1 MAEQYDNNMRFAM
14 FKNNKTKESQPD
26 YTGNITIDNKELRLS
41 GWIRKSKSGMDYV
54 SGQVSE
60 SLEKSSSSSNSNPFA
75 KVGDDQ
81 IPF

>member
-14 FKNNKTKESQPD
+14 FKNNKTKETQPD
-26 YTGNITIDNKELRLS
+26 YTGNIIIDNKELRLS
-41 GWIRKSKSGMDYV
+41 GWIKKSKNGIDYV

-60 SLEKSSSSSNSNPFA
+60 QLNKKSGESNESPFA
-75 KVGDDQ
+75 KMEDD

>member
-14 FKNNKTKESQPD
+14 FKNNKTKETQPD
-26 YTGNITIDNKELRLS
+26 YTGILTMNNKELRLS
-41 GWIRKSKSGMDYV
+41 GWIRKSKNGVDYV

-60 SLEKSSSSSNSNPFA
+60 QSNKQSGESNESPFA
-75 KVGDDQ
+75 KMEDD

>member
-14 FKNNKTKESQPD
+14 FKNNKTKETQPD
-26 YTGNITIDNKELRLS
+26 YTGNIIIDNKELRLS
-41 GWIRKSKSGMDYV
+41 GWIKKSKNGVDYV

-60 SLEKSSSSSNSNPFA
+60 QLNKKSGESNESPFA
-75 KVGDDQ
+75 KMEDD

>member
-14 FKNNKTKESQPD
+14 FKNNKTKETQPD
-26 YTGNITIDNKELRLS
+26 YTGNIIIDNKELRLS
-41 GWIRKSKSGMDYV
+41 GWIKKSKNGLDYV

-60 SLEKSSSSSNSNPFA
+60 QLNKKSGESNESPIA
-75 KVGDDQ
+75 KMEDD

>member
-14 FKNNKTKESQPD
+14 FKNNKTKETQPD
-26 YTGNITIDNKELRLS
+26 YTGNIIIDNKELRLS
-41 GWIRKSKSGMDYV
+41 GWIKKSKKGVDYL

-60 SLEKSSSSSNSNPFA
+60 QLNKKSGESNESPFA
-75 KVGDDQ
+75 KMEDD